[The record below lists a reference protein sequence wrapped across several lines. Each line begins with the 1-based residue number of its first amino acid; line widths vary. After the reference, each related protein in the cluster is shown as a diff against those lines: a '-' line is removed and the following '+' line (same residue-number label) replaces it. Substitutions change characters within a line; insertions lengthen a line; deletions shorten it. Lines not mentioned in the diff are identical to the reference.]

1 MAAPSTPIPA
11 TPATRMRIATM
22 YTGAGAMDYGYAR
35 RRRRE
40 TTTRDDD
47 DEEREGKSA
56 RRKPT
61 SSSSRA
67 TDDGRTRRR
76 TRDGKGRAMRAR
88 ETFEL
93 GFRARVRGGR
103 AVDARGGRAVG
114 SVNRVPNALS
124 NDDRD
129 AKGV

>member
-1 MAAPSTPIPA
+1 MAAPSTAIPA

-40 TTTRDDD
+40 TTRDD
-47 DEEREGKSA
+47 DEESEGKSA

-76 TRDGKGRAMRAR
+76 TRDGNGRAMRAR
-88 ETFEL
+88 ETFDL

-114 SVNRVPNALS
+114 SVNRVPNALDD
-124 NDDRD
+124 DDRD

>member
-40 TTTRDDD
+40 TTTKTTKR
-47 DEEREGKSA
+47 EREKA
-56 RRKPT
+56 HVANQPPLR
-61 SSSSRA
+61 RA
-67 TDDGRTRRR
+67 TDDDGRARRR
-76 TRDGKGRAMRAR
+76 TRKGKGRAMRAR

-114 SVNRVPNALS
+114 SVNRVPNALDD
-124 NDDRD
+124 DDRD